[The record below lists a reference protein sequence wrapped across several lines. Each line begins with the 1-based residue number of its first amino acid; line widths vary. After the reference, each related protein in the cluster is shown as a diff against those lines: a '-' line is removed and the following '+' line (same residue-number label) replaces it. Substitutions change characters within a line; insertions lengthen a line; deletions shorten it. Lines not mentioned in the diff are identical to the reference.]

1 VTGRYAA
8 TTEVPADR
16 SRAEIETVLRRYGAD
31 QFVYGWDTSTG
42 RPQAMVQFRASQRLI
57 RIVVPMPNPD
67 DPEFTLTAT
76 GRERST
82 AAAEKEWEQAT
93 RARWRALLLVI
104 KAKLEAV
111 AVDIAT
117 FDDEFLAYTVLPDGS
132 TAGQWIAPQI
142 DAAYATGLMPSALP
156 ELGPGS

>member
-1 VTGRYAA
+1 VSGRYAA

-31 QFVYGWDTSTG
+31 QFVYGWDTSAG
-42 RPQAMVQFRASQRLI
+42 RPHAMVQFRADGRLI

-67 DPEFTLTAT
+67 DAEFTLTPT
-76 GRERST
+76 GKDRSRS
-82 AAAEKEWEQAT
+82 AAEKEWEQAT

-117 FDDEFLAYTVLPDGS
+117 FDDEFLAYTVLPDGT
-132 TAGQWIAPQI
+132 TAGAWMRPQV
-142 DAAYATGLMPSALP
+142 ARAYELGTMPSGLP